1 MDSKAEAVIRR
12 YVRMR
17 KHWLTLMDRADFVKK
32 RMDNAL
38 ADLVVE
44 CGSTEAAID
53 ALVDYDLASS
63 PLPK

>member
-1 MDSKAEAVIRR
+1 
-12 YVRMR
+12 
-17 KHWLTLMDRADFVKK
+17 MDRADFVKK

-44 CGSTEAAID
+44 RGSTEAAID

>member
-1 MDSKAEAVIRR
+1 VEDKSEAIIRR

-17 KHWLTLMDRADFVKK
+17 KHWITLTDRADFVKK
-32 RMDNAL
+32 RMDNVL

-44 CGSTEAAID
+44 RGSTEAAID

>member
-1 MDSKAEAVIRR
+1 MQDEAIIRR

-44 CGSTEAAID
+44 RGSTEAAID